1 MNVCVMDSP
10 ELKELYNSV
19 KDTGESYESIK
30 NLVNVWQLRKFNRN
44 KNFDFTE
51 LPTKQ
56 DIENLLKERN
66 VPNIDS
72 VFVQEYSQE
81 MKNILAKAPRDSQGR
96 LLAPNGKP
104 SNLTERQYAQ
114 VRTKAF
120 KEWFGDWEKFANIT
134 EEELQAASLIFDR
147 VPELAKIGTP
157 TEYAAYIKEIFP
169 NSVEKEVYWHG
180 SNEDFSEGFKS
191 AKKGKGSGAP
201 ETQSR
206 NDFYLAKQAWTVLQ
220 YVNGVNRNSVDK
232 NGFAH
237 WNKLWWELKEIM
249 SNGRRENNNWKDMV
263 IGEETV
269 RQGIPN
275 KKGVFNRDKGGSN
288 GKWLSE
294 RKADYGYENKSDK
307 EFFEDILGIQWG
319 KDTFNT
325 WTKRNAEVFKALEK
339 TQKGIYPAIINT
351 QNPIREKG
359 QNTYYEEQ
367 RGLFTQAERESNDA
381 ILGEQTDNEFGSDV
395 AVVLNASEKNVHFLG
410 TKEDVEGFKK
420 WLEEN
425 RASKVVDENG
435 EPLVVYH
442 GSKNKNFSIFDYNY
456 LRKADSGFF
465 FSSDKEYAKQFG
477 DIREF
482 FLNIKNPNITNI
494 PLNIDNV
501 EKLLTV
507 DYKEGT
513 DGIQGHDDT
522 NTNENLY
529 HSKKQ
534 EYVAFRPN
542 QIKSATDNIGTFS
555 TEDNRIDRFEDTI
568 LNENNKLTEEQKQFI
583 LNALPN
589 LDTFIEDTYKAV
601 SQEKYKNN
609 PYYQLFLQIIDT
621 LKVNNIPVSI
631 VKDFDIDSIAQIRR
645 TNFKEAIIKVN
656 PKMLFDYLTQFDRN
670 KMKSKTV
677 RVILHELV
685 HSITADIVD
694 SHPSWSEFKGF
705 DEAQSKFNAE
715 IDRLYNITVKEIGN
729 EEWYGLENK
738 AEFIAEA
745 LTNQAFQKRLS
756 ELKYNKEQ
764 TIFERIANSIRDL
777 FYRLFYKHGIDIS
790 NSVFEDILKVSQE
803 YLDYAK
809 FGINKNINTYG
820 WGNTIN
826 RFEQIKNTTQK
837 QVLDKSVEDV
847 ISKLKSLNHKLGS
860 LGNNKNIEKYL
871 KNANIPLEFRNII
884 IEGLNAIPSIKNLT
898 PYTALQYLINVQNK
912 GLIEQ
917 FNESIKKPQNEE
929 LEKLLFDYLKKYN
942 IEINIGEAVK
952 QFGDVTGVYDII
964 NKIIYIA
971 NNRNQLTVPEEFG
984 HAFVELMG
992 STVSRKE
999 ENKDFTFLMN
1009 TVENTDFY
1017 KTVYEKYKNVY
1028 LQNGEPDIY
1037 KIKKEA
1043 IGQAIGLSLIT
1054 QYNNKSAKISDKDK
1068 TFFQKIREFINH
1080 ILDKFKNVEYLSFN
1094 TLIDQIAKEILENNH
1109 SRLQKIDIKN
1119 YNLLDYYKTIEEQ
1132 NKQDGGKALE
1142 FMQFF
1147 SQEMG
1152 NIITG
1157 SLAYRLQGAT
1167 YRPKLDSLH
1176 DIDMIVPLSAHG
1188 IGLDSSAVRQ
1198 AIKLAKQRNQEKLFE
1213 LITNSDYFL
1222 KIKNK
1227 YPKIRFGAAYPG
1239 RGLDLTVNAVYSED
1253 TTLSERFLKMSG
1265 SYADRLSNFTEEER
1279 KQIYLF
1285 DFFLKENEIDSFL
1298 EPTYKLSLANFD
1310 IPIREKRYM
1319 GRAKDIIDYQMW
1331 KVFD

>member
-120 KEWFGDWEKFANIT
+120 KEWFGDWENDLAN
-134 EEELQAASLIFDR
+134 
-147 VPELAKIGTP
+147 
-157 TEYAAYIKEIFP
+157 
-169 NSVEKEVYWHG
+169 
-180 SNEDFSEGFKS
+180 
-191 AKKGKGSGAP
+191 
-201 ETQSR
+201 
-206 NDFYLAKQAWTVLQ
+206 
-220 YVNGVNRNSVDK
+220 
-232 NGFAH
+232 
-237 WNKLWWELKEIM
+237 
-249 SNGRRENNNWKDMV
+249 
-263 IGEETV
+263 
-269 RQGIPN
+269 
-275 KKGVFNRDKGGSN
+275 
-288 GKWLSE
+288 
-294 RKADYGYENKSDK
+294 
-307 EFFEDILGIQWG
+307 
-319 KDTFNT
+319 
-325 WTKRNAEVFKALEK
+325 
-339 TQKGIYPAIINT
+339 
-351 QNPIREKG
+351 
-359 QNTYYEEQ
+359 
-367 RGLFTQAERESNDA
+367 
-381 ILGEQTDNEFGSDV
+381 
-395 AVVLNASEKNVHFLG
+395 
-410 TKEDVEGFKK
+410 
-420 WLEEN
+420 
-425 RASKVVDENG
+425 ASKVVDENG

-477 DIREF
+477 DVREF

-677 RVILHELV
+677 RVILHELI

-738 AEFIAEA
+738 AEFIA
-745 LTNQAFQKRLS
+745 
-756 ELKYNKEQ
+756 
-764 TIFERIANSIRDL
+764 
-777 FYRLFYKHGIDIS
+777 
-790 NSVFEDILKVSQE
+790 
-803 YLDYAK
+803 
-809 FGINKNINTYG
+809 
-820 WGNTIN
+820 
-826 RFEQIKNTTQK
+826 
-837 QVLDKSVEDV
+837 
-847 ISKLKSLNHKLGS
+847 
-860 LGNNKNIEKYL
+860 
-871 KNANIPLEFRNII
+871 
-884 IEGLNAIPSIKNLT
+884 
-898 PYTALQYLINVQNK
+898 
-912 GLIEQ
+912 
-917 FNESIKKPQNEE
+917 
-929 LEKLLFDYLKKYN
+929 
-942 IEINIGEAVK
+942 
-952 QFGDVTGVYDII
+952 
-964 NKIIYIA
+964 
-971 NNRNQLTVPEEFG
+971 
-984 HAFVELMG
+984 
-992 STVSRKE
+992 
-999 ENKDFTFLMN
+999 
-1009 TVENTDFY
+1009 
-1017 KTVYEKYKNVY
+1017 
-1028 LQNGEPDIY
+1028 
-1037 KIKKEA
+1037 
-1043 IGQAIGLSLIT
+1043 
-1054 QYNNKSAKISDKDK
+1054 
-1068 TFFQKIREFINH
+1068 
-1080 ILDKFKNVEYLSFN
+1080 
-1094 TLIDQIAKEILENNH
+1094 
-1109 SRLQKIDIKN
+1109 
-1119 YNLLDYYKTIEEQ
+1119 
-1132 NKQDGGKALE
+1132 
-1142 FMQFF
+1142 
-1147 SQEMG
+1147 
-1152 NIITG
+1152 
-1157 SLAYRLQGAT
+1157 
-1167 YRPKLDSLH
+1167 
-1176 DIDMIVPLSAHG
+1176 
-1188 IGLDSSAVRQ
+1188 
-1198 AIKLAKQRNQEKLFE
+1198 
-1213 LITNSDYFL
+1213 
-1222 KIKNK
+1222 
-1227 YPKIRFGAAYPG
+1227 
-1239 RGLDLTVNAVYSED
+1239 
-1253 TTLSERFLKMSG
+1253 
-1265 SYADRLSNFTEEER
+1265 
-1279 KQIYLF
+1279 
-1285 DFFLKENEIDSFL
+1285 
-1298 EPTYKLSLANFD
+1298 
-1310 IPIREKRYM
+1310 
-1319 GRAKDIIDYQMW
+1319 
-1331 KVFD
+1331 

>member
-120 KEWFGDWEKFANIT
+120 KEWFGDWENDPAN
-134 EEELQAASLIFDR
+134 
-147 VPELAKIGTP
+147 
-157 TEYAAYIKEIFP
+157 
-169 NSVEKEVYWHG
+169 
-180 SNEDFSEGFKS
+180 
-191 AKKGKGSGAP
+191 
-201 ETQSR
+201 
-206 NDFYLAKQAWTVLQ
+206 
-220 YVNGVNRNSVDK
+220 
-232 NGFAH
+232 
-237 WNKLWWELKEIM
+237 
-249 SNGRRENNNWKDMV
+249 
-263 IGEETV
+263 
-269 RQGIPN
+269 
-275 KKGVFNRDKGGSN
+275 
-288 GKWLSE
+288 
-294 RKADYGYENKSDK
+294 
-307 EFFEDILGIQWG
+307 
-319 KDTFNT
+319 
-325 WTKRNAEVFKALEK
+325 
-339 TQKGIYPAIINT
+339 
-351 QNPIREKG
+351 
-359 QNTYYEEQ
+359 
-367 RGLFTQAERESNDA
+367 
-381 ILGEQTDNEFGSDV
+381 
-395 AVVLNASEKNVHFLG
+395 
-410 TKEDVEGFKK
+410 
-420 WLEEN
+420 
-425 RASKVVDENG
+425 ASKVVDENG

-477 DIREF
+477 DVREF

-929 LEKLLFDYLKKYN
+929 LEKLLFDYLKKY
-942 IEINIGEAVK
+942 ISEGGTVVIVTHDEEELDLCDEIYVVSDGKLKKIPVTLRGE
-952 QFGDVTGVYDII
+952 
-964 NKIIYIA
+964 
-971 NNRNQLTVPEEFG
+971 QL
-984 HAFVELMG
+984 L
-992 STVSRKE
+992 
-999 ENKDFTFLMN
+999 
-1009 TVENTDFY
+1009 
-1017 KTVYEKYKNVY
+1017 
-1028 LQNGEPDIY
+1028 
-1037 KIKKEA
+1037 
-1043 IGQAIGLSLIT
+1043 
-1054 QYNNKSAKISDKDK
+1054 
-1068 TFFQKIREFINH
+1068 
-1080 ILDKFKNVEYLSFN
+1080 
-1094 TLIDQIAKEILENNH
+1094 KEI
-1109 SRLQKIDIKN
+1109 
-1119 YNLLDYYKTIEEQ
+1119 
-1132 NKQDGGKALE
+1132 
-1142 FMQFF
+1142 
-1147 SQEMG
+1147 
-1152 NIITG
+1152 
-1157 SLAYRLQGAT
+1157 SL
-1167 YRPKLDSLH
+1167 
-1176 DIDMIVPLSAHG
+1176 
-1188 IGLDSSAVRQ
+1188 
-1198 AIKLAKQRNQEKLFE
+1198 
-1213 LITNSDYFL
+1213 
-1222 KIKNK
+1222 
-1227 YPKIRFGAAYPG
+1227 
-1239 RGLDLTVNAVYSED
+1239 
-1253 TTLSERFLKMSG
+1253 
-1265 SYADRLSNFTEEER
+1265 
-1279 KQIYLF
+1279 
-1285 DFFLKENEIDSFL
+1285 
-1298 EPTYKLSLANFD
+1298 
-1310 IPIREKRYM
+1310 
-1319 GRAKDIIDYQMW
+1319 
-1331 KVFD
+1331 